1 MGSSVSSSVVD
12 GVLSVTSSSEVN
24 SAVGV
29 EVFEVTVSKVLEL
42 REHKVGSS
50 IASGVVNGVSTI
62 ASSDEVNSAVAI
74 EVSDVT
80 IGKVLELRE
89 VQS

>member
-1 MGSSVSSSVVD
+1 M
-12 GVLSVTSSSEVN
+12 
-24 SAVGV
+24 
-29 EVFEVTVSKVLEL
+29 
-42 REHKVGSS
+42 GSS
-50 IASGVVNGVSTI
+50 IASGVVNGVFTI